1 MRRVLAFYR
10 FLALEDPQAECQK
23 LQSLG
28 DELAL
33 RGTILVAGEGVN
45 GTVVGDV
52 EALSRLSEHLLEHY
66 GVKSQKW
73 SDLQSDNSGFHR
85 FKVRVKPEIVSFGV
99 DGLDMSQTGEH
110 VDARAWNTL
119 IDDPEVIVDSDGQ
132 IKEKYWEDFEDLFTG
147 AGNDALTGNDA
158 DNLLDAGAGNDTLAT
173 PDHFCKLDD
182 LHGRRV

>member
-1 MRRVLAFYR
+1 MRRVLAFYQ
-10 FLALEDPQAECQK
+10 FLTLEDPQAECDK

-28 DELAL
+28 NELAL

-52 EALSRLSEHLLEHY
+52 KALSHLSEHLLEHY

-99 DGLDMSQTGEH
+99 DGLWLS
-110 VDARAWNTL
+110 L
-119 IDDPEVIVDSDGQ
+119 IHI
-132 IKEKYWEDFEDLFTG
+132 
-147 AGNDALTGNDA
+147 
-158 DNLLDAGAGNDTLAT
+158 
-173 PDHFCKLDD
+173 
-182 LHGRRV
+182 